1 MSGKPEIQS
10 SGADTFKLGLA
21 VAVALSGVVAFYY
34 FSDEPAVV
42 RWIGLLVALVLGGL
56 IGVQSTQG
64 RTLWEFGRTSWTE
77 VRKVVW
83 PNRQE
88 TTQTTIAVMIMVV
101 LLAIFLWLVDMF
113 LVWVTGFITTPGG

>member
-1 MSGKPEIQS
+1 MSGKPEIQT
-10 SGADTFKLGLA
+10 SGADAFKLGLA
-21 VAVALSGVVAFYY
+21 LAVALSGVVAFYY

-56 IGVQSTQG
+56 IGVQSTKG
-64 RTLWEFGRTSWTE
+64 RNLWEFGRTSWTE

-88 TTQTTIAVMIMVV
+88 TTQTTVAVLIMVII
-101 LLAIFLWLVDMF
+101 LAIFLWLVDMF
-113 LVWVTGFITTPGG
+113 LVWATGFITAPGG